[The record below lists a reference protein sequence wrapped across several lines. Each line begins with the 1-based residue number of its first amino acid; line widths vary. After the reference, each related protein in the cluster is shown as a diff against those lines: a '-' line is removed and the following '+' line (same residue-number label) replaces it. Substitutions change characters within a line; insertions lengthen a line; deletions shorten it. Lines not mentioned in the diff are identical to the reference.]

1 MHNLFPSRSD
11 LRERVGA
18 LARHFGLMI
27 GVRYGEP
34 FVMREVAAVD
44 DIVAIPVR
52 SI

>member
-1 MHNLFPSRSD
+1 MAS
-11 LRERVGA
+11 

-34 FVMREVAAVD
+34 FVTREVAAVE
-44 DIVAIPVR
+44 DIVDLPVR